1 MLLKIPNTKFNVNF
15 NGGFLVVLCG
25 QTDRRT
31 DGEMNR
37 YDKTGR
43 RPLPWGGIKNWGFW
57 ACQLWYSPLSG
68 SPVCDNAP
76 SDSVRGN
83 ESFYRFSDY

>member
-43 RPLPWGGIKNWGFW
+43 RPLP
-57 ACQLWYSPLSG
+57 
-68 SPVCDNAP
+68 
-76 SDSVRGN
+76 
-83 ESFYRFSDY
+83 